1 MSMYFYTR
9 CTSLSKLKKEAVFLA
24 LSSTIRLRIVEFL
37 SMGPASVN
45 QIVSGLGYIQPRI
58 SSGLSILQT
67 SGIVDSI
74 KIGREK
80 FYRLSPE
87 YLEDLVGWLD
97 SILHS
102 KEIAEAKEIRVLSNA
117 MAEVHYAR
125 TCYDH
130 LAGIKG
136 VDLLQKFV
144 SDGWLIQGSADRE
157 ITLTEKGR
165 EELSSRNI
173 EIPIRKNSRRRFAY
187 ACMDWTVRSY
197 HLGGALGA
205 SIFRTLEKSG
215 YVVRIPGT
223 RKVKMQGDLEEFFR

>member
-1 MSMYFYTR
+1 MF
-9 CTSLSKLKKEAVFLA
+9 SLKLKKEDVFLA
-24 LSSTIRLRIVEFL
+24 LSSTLRIRIVEFL

-45 QIVSGLGYIQPRI
+45 QIVSGLGYAQPRV
-58 SSGLSILQT
+58 SSGLSVLQA

-87 YLEDLVGWLD
+87 YLEDLVGWID
-97 SILHS
+97 SILHW
-102 KEIAEAKEIRVLSNA
+102 KETAETKPTNVLTSA

-136 VDLLQKFV
+136 VDLLQRCILE
-144 SDGWLIQGSADRE
+144 GWLVHNKEENE
-157 ITLTEKGR
+157 ITLTEKGK
-165 EELSSRNI
+165 EELLSRSV
-173 EIPIRKNSRRRFAY
+173 EIPMRKNSRRKFAY
-187 ACMDWTVRSY
+187 GCMDWTVRSY

-215 YVVRIPGT
+215 YVERIPGT
-223 RKVKMQGDLEEFFR
+223 RKVRLQKDLEEFFP

>member
-1 MSMYFYTR
+1 MFS
-9 CTSLSKLKKEAVFLA
+9 SKLKKEAVFLA
-24 LSSTIRLRIVEFL
+24 LSSTLRIRIVEFL

-45 QIVSGLGYIQPRI
+45 QIVSGLGYAQPRV
-58 SSGLSILQT
+58 SSGLSVLQA

-87 YLEDLVGWLD
+87 YLEDLVGWID
-97 SILHS
+97 SILHW
-102 KEIAEAKEIRVLSNA
+102 KEATKTKPTHVLTSA

-136 VDLLQKFV
+136 VDLLQRCILE
-144 SDGWLIQGSADRE
+144 GWLVHNKEDNE

-165 EELSSRNI
+165 EELLSRNV
-173 EIPIRKNSRRRFAY
+173 EIPMRKNSRRKFAY
-187 ACMDWTVRSY
+187 GCMDWTVRSY

-205 SIFRTLEKSG
+205 SIFKTLEKSG
-215 YVVRIPGT
+215 YVERIPGT
-223 RKVKMQGDLEEFFR
+223 RKVRLQKDLEEFFS